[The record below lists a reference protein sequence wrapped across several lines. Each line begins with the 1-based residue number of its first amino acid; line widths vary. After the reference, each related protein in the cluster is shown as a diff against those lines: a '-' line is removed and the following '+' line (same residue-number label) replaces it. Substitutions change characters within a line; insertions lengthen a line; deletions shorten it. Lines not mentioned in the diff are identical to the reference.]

1 MVSIAEPLPRYAEIR
16 RALEEKILS
25 GEWPPGHRVPS
36 EHDLVAQ
43 FGCSRMT
50 VNKAISALAAA
61 GLVVRRRRSG
71 SFVAAP
77 KSQETVLEV
86 HDIKAEI
93 TGSGRSYRYVILDRE
108 RRRARP
114 EDLAR
119 LGAAKGSFDVEALT
133 VLHFADERPFVH
145 ERRLINLAV
154 VPAAAREAFAASPPG
169 TWLLE
174 QIPWT
179 EAEHIIRAENA
190 GADVA
195 HHLAIAR
202 GAACLVVVRRTF
214 QAGATITAVTL
225 TYPGERHQLVARFSP
240 ATR

>member
-1 MVSIAEPLPRYAEIR
+1 VSLAEPLPRYAEIR
-16 RALEEKILS
+16 RALEHKILS

-36 EHDLVAQ
+36 EHNLVDQ

-50 VNKAISALAAA
+50 VNKALSALAAA
-61 GLVVRRRRSG
+61 GLVVRRRRFG
-71 SFVAAP
+71 SFVATP

-93 TGSGRSYRYVILDRE
+93 TAAGLSYRYVILERE

-114 EDLAR
+114 EDRER
-119 LGAAKGSFDVEALT
+119 LQLRRTAHDVEALA

-145 ERRLINLAV
+145 ERRLIDLAV
-154 VPAAAREAFAASPPG
+154 VPEAASADFATSPPG

-174 QIPWT
+174 RIPWT
-179 EAEHIIRAENA
+179 EAEHRIRAENA
-190 GADVA
+190 AAEIA
-195 HHLAIAR
+195 HHLGVAR
-202 GAACLVVVRRTF
+202 GAACLVVERRTF
-214 QAGATITAVTL
+214 QAGATVTAVAL

-240 ATR
+240 AMR

>member
-1 MVSIAEPLPRYAEIR
+1 VSIAEPLPRYAEIR

-93 TGSGRSYRYVILDRE
+93 TGSGRAYRYVILDRE

-119 LGAAKGSFDVEALT
+119 LGIAKGSFDVEALT
-133 VLHFADERPFVH
+133 VLHFADERPFVY

-179 EAEHIIRAENA
+179 EAEHTIRAENA
-190 GADVA
+190 GVDVA
-195 HHLAIAR
+195 QHLAIAR
-202 GAACLVVVRRTF
+202 GAACIVVARRTF

>member
-1 MVSIAEPLPRYAEIR
+1 MSIAEPLPRYAEIR

-93 TGSGRSYRYVILDRE
+93 TGSGRAYRYVILDRE

-119 LGAAKGSFDVEALT
+119 LGIAKGSFDVEALT
-133 VLHFADERPFVH
+133 VLHFADERPFVY
-145 ERRLINLAV
+145 EKRLINLAV

-179 EAEHIIRAENA
+179 EAEHTIRAENA
-190 GADVA
+190 GVDVA
-195 HHLAIAR
+195 QHLAIAR
-202 GAACLVVVRRTF
+202 GAACIVVARRTF
-214 QAGATITAVTL
+214 QAGATITSVTL

>member
-1 MVSIAEPLPRYAEIR
+1 MSIAEPLPRYAEIR

-43 FGCSRMT
+43 FSCSRMT

-93 TGSGRSYRYVILDRE
+93 TGSGRAYRYVILDRE

-119 LGAAKGSFDVEALT
+119 LGIAKGSFDVEALT
-133 VLHFADERPFVH
+133 VLHFADERPFVY

-179 EAEHIIRAENA
+179 EAEHTIRAENA
-190 GADVA
+190 GVDVA
-195 HHLAIAR
+195 QHLAIAR
-202 GAACLVVVRRTF
+202 GAACIVVARRTF

>member
-1 MVSIAEPLPRYAEIR
+1 MSIAEPLPRYAEIR

-50 VNKAISALAAA
+50 VNKALSALAAA

-93 TGSGRSYRYVILDRE
+93 TGSGRTYRYVILDRE

-119 LGAAKGSFDVEALT
+119 LGVARGVIEVEAIT
-133 VLHFADERPFVH
+133 VLHFADECPFAH
-145 ERRLINLAV
+145 EKRLINLAV
-154 VPAAAREAFAASPPG
+154 VPAAAREPFAVSPPG

-179 EAEHIIRAENA
+179 EAEHTIRAENA
-190 GADVA
+190 AADVA

-202 GAACLVVVRRTF
+202 GAACLVVARRTF
-214 QAGATITAVTL
+214 QAGTPITAVTL

>member
-1 MVSIAEPLPRYAEIR
+1 MSIAEPLPRYAEIR

-93 TGSGRSYRYVILDRE
+93 TGSGRAYRYVILDRE

-119 LGAAKGSFDVEALT
+119 LGIAKGSFDVEALT
-133 VLHFADERPFVH
+133 VLHFADERPFVY

-179 EAEHIIRAENA
+179 EAEHTIRAENA
-190 GADVA
+190 GVDVA
-195 HHLAIAR
+195 QHLAIAR
-202 GAACLVVVRRTF
+202 GAACIVVARRTF